1 ALMVTVSGREFA
13 IPVTA
18 IEEVSRFDSSRVEC
32 MSSREVIRRDQ
43 DVIALIRMEHW
54 VGRPSGAEEQHC
66 VVVDVGRERRALL
79 VDDVPGREE
88 IVVKPLGK
96 MMGGLAGI
104 AGASVTGDG
113 GIALVLDLPGLL
125 NQVSPAYAST
135 VTAIPRPAVA
145 ASAEQDID
153 LELF

>member
-1 ALMVTVSGREFA
+1 MVTVSEREFA

-18 IEEVSRFDSSRVEC
+18 IEEVARFDPDRVEC
-32 MSSREVIRRDQ
+32 LGSREVMRRAD
-43 DVIALIRMEHW
+43 DIIPLIRMDRW
-54 VGRPSGAEEQHC
+54 VGQASTAEQQHC

-79 VDDVPGREE
+79 VDAVPGREE
-88 IVVKPLGK
+88 IVVKPLGR
-96 MMGGLAGI
+96 MMAGLAGI

-125 NQVSPAYAST
+125 TRVSPVHSVLASPPT
-135 VTAIPRPAVA
+135 GSVA
-145 ASAEQDID
+145 EAGKDALG